1 MNRDAISPEHIGPTE
16 DGSALEIRW
25 KDGHNSIFQPRYLRL
40 NCPCAGCVD
49 EMTGQRMLVPSMVP
63 EDVYPRE
70 IQYVG
75 RYALNFVWSDN
86 HDTGLY
92 SFETMRAL
100 CTCKACM
107 LEEKGG
113 GKGSQG

>member
-1 MNRDAISPEHIGPTE
+1 MSKDRVTPTHIGPTE
-16 DGSALEIRW
+16 DGTQLEIRW
-25 KDGHNSIFQPRYLRL
+25 ADGHVSTYHPRYLRL

-63 EDVYPRE
+63 EDVYPLE

-75 RYALNFVWSDN
+75 RYALNFRWSDN

-92 SFETMRAL
+92 AFETLRAL
-100 CTCKACM
+100 CACKECM
-107 LEEKGG
+107 LAEKGG
-113 GKGSQG
+113 GKGSMG